1 MNFCYRPSGSIVM
14 NSSNRNILGA
24 RQPDLCLI
32 VTANPSWPDI
42 TNAIPSGSHW
52 NHHPGIVASAFNFQ
66 INAFMRLICDD
77 LIFGN
82 VSAHYFRIEWQVV
95 SRAIYISRYYA

>member
-1 MNFCYRPSGSIVM
+1 M

-66 INAFMRLICDD
+66 INAFMRLTKSGHLTSIS
-77 LIFGN
+77 LH
-82 VSAHYFRIEWQVV
+82 VSHHFTMRM
-95 SRAIYISRYYA
+95 